1 MMKISAGLATLVL
14 LAVNATAGA
23 DYIEPPYLT
32 ERVLTGQLPAVD
44 RRLPSSPSIVAM
56 SGNGQQLGEY
66 GGTLNTL
73 MARAKDVRMMVV
85 YGYARLVKF
94 DRGLKIVPD
103 ILEKVNVDEG
113 RVFTFHLRPGHKW
126 SDGKPF
132 TAEDFRYYWED
143 VANNKSLSPVGPP
156 AVLLVDEEM
165 PKFEVIDNA
174 TVRYTWTKPNPD
186 FLPRVAGASPLY
198 MYRPAHYLKKFH
210 ARYTDEN
217 TLNHAAQKFG
227 QHNWAAM
234 HNKQDNMYKN
244 DNVKLPSLQPWI
256 NTTEAPSERFI
267 FQRNPY
273 FHRVDTQGQQ
283 LPYIDRVILNITS
296 GRLIPAKAGTGESD
310 LQARY
315 LRFDNFTFLRRN
327 ETKGGFK
334 TLLWREATGSHLAL
348 FPNLN
353 AVDVEWRA
361 LLRDVRFRRALS
373 YAINRDELNQVVYF
387 GLAQPSQNTVLKES
401 PLWREE
407 YQTTATAF
415 DISLAN
421 KLLNEIGLTER
432 NGDDIRL
439 LPSGKPLE
447 IIVETAGEST
457 EQADILE
464 LIRDS
469 WLQAGV
475 KLHTKPSQR
484 DVLRNRIFSGETIMT
499 VWSGLENG
507 VPNIATPPTE
517 LAPTSQLQLQW
528 PKWGQYV
535 ETNKRSGEIP
545 DIPEAVR
552 LVELLDE
559 WYATL
564 DSKRQEAIWHEMLH
578 IHRDNLF
585 TIGLVAGVR
594 QPVVVNSELRN
605 VPREGVYN
613 WDPGAHFGIYEPDTF
628 WFVKGN

>member
-94 DRGLKIVPD
+94 DQGLKIVPD

-217 TLNHAAQKFG
+217 TLNHAAQQFG

-507 VPNIATPPTE
+507 VPHASTPPTE
-517 LAPTSQLQLQW
+517 LAPTSQIQLQW

-535 ETNKRSGEIP
+535 ETNKRSGEFP
-545 DIPEAVR
+545 DMPDAVR

-564 DSKRQEAIWHEMLH
+564 DNERQEAIWHEMLRLH
-578 IHRDNLF
+578 SKNLF
-585 TIGLVAGVR
+585 TIGIVSGVR
-594 QPVVVNSELRN
+594 QPVVVNTALRN
-605 VPREGVYN
+605 VPEEGVYN

-628 WFVKGN
+628 WFAKDN

>member
-564 DSKRQEAIWHEMLH
+564 DSKRQETIWHEMLH

>member
-14 LAVNATAGA
+14 FAVNATAGA
-23 DYIEPPYLT
+23 NYIEPPYLT
-32 ERVLTGQLPAVD
+32 DRVLTGQLPTVD

-113 RVFTFHLRPGHKW
+113 RIFTFHLRPGHKW
-126 SDGKPF
+126 SDGEPF

-143 VANNKSLSPVGPP
+143 VANNKNLSPVGPP

-174 TVRYTWTKPNPD
+174 TVRYSWTKPNPD

-217 TLNHAAQKFG
+217 TLNHAAQQYG

-353 AVDVEWRA
+353 AVDLEWRA

-387 GLAQPSQNTVLKES
+387 GLAQPSQNTVLQES

-432 NGDDIRL
+432 NDDDVRL

-528 PKWGQYV
+528 PKWGQHV

-564 DSKRQEAIWHEMLH
+564 DSKRQEAIWHEMLRV
-578 IHRDNLF
+578 HRDNLF
-585 TIGLVAGVR
+585 TIGLVSGVR
-594 QPVVVNSELRN
+594 QPVVVNSGLRN

-628 WFVKGN
+628 WFANGN

>member
-126 SDGKPF
+126 SDGEPF

-564 DSKRQEAIWHEMLH
+564 DSKRQETIWHEMLH

>member
-1 MMKISAGLATLVL
+1 MMKIAAVVATAVILA
-14 LAVNATAGA
+14 ATAAAGA

-32 ERVLTGQLPAVD
+32 ERVLTGQLPAIEM
-44 RRLPSSPSIVAM
+44 RLPSSPKIVAM
-56 SGNGQQLGEY
+56 RSDGRQPGKY

-94 DRGLKIVPD
+94 DRSLKIVPD
-103 ILEKVNVDEG
+103 ILEKVDVDGG

-126 SDGKPF
+126 SNGQPF
-132 TAEDFRYYWED
+132 TAEDFRFYWED
-143 VANNKSLSPVGPP
+143 VANNNNLSPVGPP
-156 AVLLVDEEM
+156 ASLRVGDEL
-165 PKFEVIDNA
+165 PKFEVIDKT

-186 FLPRVAGASPLY
+186 FLPRLAGASPLY

-210 ARYTDEN
+210 ARYNDEN
-217 TLNHAAQKFG
+217 TLNHAAQEIG
-227 QHNWAAM
+227 QRNWAAM

-283 LPYIDRVILNITS
+283 LPYIDRVIFNITS

-327 ETKGGFK
+327 EAKSGFK

-353 AVDVEWRA
+353 AADSEWRT

-373 YAINRDELNQVVYF
+373 FAINRDELNQVVYF
-387 GLAQPSQNTVLKES
+387 GLAQPSQNTVLQES

-407 YQTTATAF
+407 YQSAATAF
-415 DISLAN
+415 DVGSAN
-421 KLLNEIGLTER
+421 KLLDEIGLTER
-432 NGDDIRL
+432 NGDGIRL
-439 LPSGKPLE
+439 MPSGKPIE

-457 EQADILE
+457 EEADVLE

-469 WLQAGV
+469 WLQAGI

-507 VPNIATPPTE
+507 VPHAATPPTE
-517 LAPTSQLQLQW
+517 LAPTSQIQLQW

-535 ETNKRSGEIP
+535 ETNKRSGEFP
-545 DIPEAVR
+545 DMPDAVR

-559 WYATL
+559 WYASL
-564 DSKRQEAIWHEMLH
+564 DSKRQEAIWHEMLRLH
-578 IHRDNLF
+578 SDNLF

-594 QPVVVNSELRN
+594 QPVVVNTSLRN
-605 VPREGVYN
+605 VPKEGVYN

-628 WFVKGN
+628 WFAKNN

>member
-32 ERVLTGQLPAVD
+32 ERVLSGQLPAVD

-103 ILEKVNVDEG
+103 ILEKVNVDKG

-126 SDGKPF
+126 SDGEPF

-217 TLNHAAQKFG
+217 TLNHAAQQYGK
-227 QHNWAAM
+227 HNWAAM

-273 FHRVDTQGQQ
+273 FHRVDTQGKQ

-387 GLAQPSQNTVLKES
+387 GLAQPSQNTVLQES

-475 KLHTKPSQR
+475 KLHTRPSQR

-528 PKWGQYV
+528 PKWGQHV
-535 ETNKRSGEIP
+535 ETNKRSGEVP

-594 QPVVVNSELRN
+594 QPVVVNSGLRN